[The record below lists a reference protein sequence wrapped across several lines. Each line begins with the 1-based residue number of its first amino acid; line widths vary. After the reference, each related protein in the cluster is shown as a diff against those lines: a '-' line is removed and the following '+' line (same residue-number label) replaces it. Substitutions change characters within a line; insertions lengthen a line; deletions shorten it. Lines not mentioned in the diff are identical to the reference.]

1 MKLKIQFVTVVTAI
15 LFLASCQDNLQTEEL
30 VQKHSSVVTRAVIPA
45 ILDWENLDWMPVP
58 PGQSAIPSPWVGQG
72 SIASTYGIDVVND
85 RRSADGWVLVYNTF
99 SSTASGLL
107 VNPYFVLYNKF
118 TGIMRIFLYTTT
130 EFVRP
135 STYIQ
140 DALFLVSNQKSTI
153 LNFTG
158 EEWID
163 LDKNKEIYAQVQPAP
178 LDGSSP
184 LATNKW
190 YMLQY
195 ELAYDS
201 NLSNIP
207 YQNIQLSWSLN
218 FYNISQIS
226 LGGEMTGTIKSSVGS
241 SSNIFKNIGSF
252 GETIGTGIL
261 AGVGNNV
268 LKGAGG
274 QDGKNS
280 LGLPSGLFKALTNG
294 LEKAFTSSAQS
305 LPGKIVGIFSS
316 IFSGSSSKN
325 NLINLNVDINL
336 NLKGTINEGG
346 SFPSSPTTFW
356 VPGTNI
362 ASTATGYLP
371 LYNQPLG
378 VFYFNLNDLKV
389 PLSGVWEPDDGTVYI
404 DLTVPHKD
412 YSKYVVINPAITS
425 EAIVTIKKTDL
436 VIWPFRIDGFDYLY
450 NEWNVT
456 CEKEENIGERIMR
469 FEDKNVP
476 PNKNQILYV
485 NPTRMILKSRGSL
498 LRAKK
503 DFKVGVRVIVEV
515 KPKNGG
521 EIKTIIKTF
530 KLALD
535 FSNVKFGD

>member
-1 MKLKIQFVTVVTAI
+1 MELKIQLVTVVTAI
-15 LFLASCQDNLQTEEL
+15 LVFCSCQDNLQVEEM
-30 VQKHSSVVTRAVIPA
+30 VQKHSPVGTRAVIPS

-72 SIASTYGIDVVND
+72 AIASTYGMDVVND
-85 RRSADGWVLVYNTF
+85 RKSVDGWVLVYNTF

-140 DALFLVSNQKSTI
+140 DALFLVSNSKSTV
-153 LNFTG
+153 LNFMG

-163 LDKNKEIYAQVQPAP
+163 LSENKEIYAQMQPAP

-201 NLSNIP
+201 DLPNIP

-218 FYNISQIS
+218 FYNINQIS
-226 LGGEMTGTIKSSVGS
+226 LGGEMTGTIKSAIGA
-241 SSNIFKNIGSF
+241 SSNIFKNIGSL

-268 LKGAGG
+268 LKGAVG

-280 LGLPSGLFKALTNG
+280 LGLPSGLFESLKNG

-316 IFSGSSSKN
+316 IFSGSNSKN

-336 NLKGTINEGG
+336 NLKGVINEGG

-362 ASTATGYLP
+362 SSSAIGYLP

-378 VFYFNLNDLKV
+378 VFYFKSDDLKV
-389 PLSGVWEPDDGTVYI
+389 PLSGVWEPDGGTVFI

-412 YSKYVVINPAITS
+412 YSKCVVINPAITS
-425 EAIVTIKKTDL
+425 EAIVTVKKIDL
-436 VIWPFRIDGFDYLY
+436 VIWPLRLDGFDYLY
-450 NEWNVT
+450 KEWNVT
-456 CEKEENIGERIMR
+456 CEKEENIGERTMH
-469 FEDKNVP
+469 FDEKKDTP
-476 PNKNQILYV
+476 DKNQIMYV

-498 LRAKK
+498 LRYKK
-503 DFKVGVRVIVEV
+503 DFKAGVRVFVEV

-530 KLALD
+530 KLTLD